1 MNSKTIPFAS
11 VLVLCLMQ
19 PLVFAQRPRQISIR
33 VVDERDNS
41 VEGAE
46 VRARYLATVHQG
58 NKEYRVPME
67 LAAPQTTDA
76 NGRCKMILQDV
87 SWSLAAIEAHRPGM
101 KTRDAINLY
110 DDAPTEPSK
119 LEAFEREVEEL
130 VERYSTAHR
139 LLEPEMDANQLITLK
154 MIKTIKVTGRVH
166 VDGKPLAKV
175 LISIFS
181 PQTQIDQLFPRS
193 SPSLTDETGRFSFY
207 SIPGELNRARV
218 VVERANG
225 NRVLHLTGVSA
236 KPTPDGLWFEFETN
250 ATDYILK

>member
-1 MNSKTIPFAS
+1 MNSKTIPFAFI
-11 VLVLCLMQ
+11 LVLCLMQ
-19 PLVFAQRPRQISIR
+19 ALVFAQRPRKISIR
-33 VVDERDNS
+33 VVDERDKS

-46 VRARYLATVHQG
+46 VCARYLATIHEG
-58 NKEYRVPME
+58 NKEYRVPIE

-101 KTRDAINLY
+101 KTEDAIKLY

-119 LEAFEREVEEL
+119 LEAFEREVKDL

-139 LLEPEMDANQLITLK
+139 LLDPEMDANQLITLRMK
-154 MIKTIKVTGRVH
+154 KTIKVTGRVH
-166 VDGKPLAKV
+166 VDGKPLAKA

-225 NRVLHLTGVSA
+225 NRVLDLTGVSA
-236 KPTPDGLWFEFETN
+236 QPTPDGLRFEFETI
-250 ATDYILK
+250 ASDYLLK